1 MYMLVC
7 DFFYL
12 LLLDSQIL
20 DQGVGVHLYAYC
32 IGIRASVNCVDL
44 WKLIDLTVSVF
55 CKWLT
60 YLADA
65 IARQGFPHTV
75 YPKKHNKL
83 INPSILLKLHN
94 VQHDFLTKCNALTSS
109 SKITRVLKPMEKI
122 QHCKVACL

>member
-1 MYMLVC
+1 MYILVC

-60 YLADA
+60 FLADA

-75 YPKKHNKL
+75 YPKKQPKHF
-83 INPSILLKLHN
+83 
-94 VQHDFLTKCNALTSS
+94 VETAQQHDFLTKCNVLTSS